1 MPIFHYGGV
10 ELDLDW
16 VISYARVS
24 SPSQTV
30 EQGGGGIDR
39 QIDEFHAFRT
49 EVGVNEYTGLGS
61 LVDDG
66 KSGSTGKNIA
76 TGALG
81 DLPSGR
87 AALVT
92 DLLPFIAAFD
102 RFWRCC

>member
-49 EVGVNEYTGLGS
+49 EVGVNGFTGLGS

-81 DLPSGR
+81 LFLTASKAYPRSPVSWSR
-87 AALVT
+87 ASP
-92 DLLPFIAAFD
+92 D
-102 RFWRCC
+102 